1 MIYMRILLDN
11 KTVAC
16 DRAVFGTENGGDG
29 GKEIGADQLVCLRLL
44 TGGRGRSS
52 DTDQPLL
59 HRAARGASRARTHS
73 PPLLGDRSPD
83 VLAAVAAPVFSGG
96 R

>member
-1 MIYMRILLDN
+1 MIYMSWILLYN

-44 TGGRGRSS
+44 TGPRSFIRHGS
-52 DTDQPLL
+52 APSSPCGQRCVTRAHAQPA
-59 HRAARGASRARTHS
+59 AARWSV
-73 PPLLGDRSPD
+73 P
-83 VLAAVAAPVFSGG
+83 
-96 R
+96 